1 MQIPAISNG
10 IAGVTGTSGISSTLG
25 GVGSVSGSGSGSGG
39 GFGSMLT
46 DAISSLND
54 SQNTASSDSVA
65 LATGQASDVTS
76 VVTDVEKAN
85 LEMQLAVQVR
95 NKAVDGTKEC
105 RSVKRRCCDHLP
117 GGIKREIANEDGQSP
132 KNGAIE
138 VGQQPETPV
147 ERRLQGLLTWRRVA
161 RSHRL
166 RNRVLRASTCS
177 PGCGRFSRLP
187 D

>member
-10 IAGVTGTSGISSTLG
+10 VSGITGVSGLSGGLD
-25 GVGSVSGSGSGSGG
+25 GVGSVSGSGG

-46 DAISSLND
+46 SAISSLND

-95 NKAVDGTKEC
+95 NKAVDAYE
-105 RSVKRRCCDHLP
+105 
-117 GGIKREIANEDGQSP
+117 EIMRMQ
-132 KNGAIE
+132 I
-138 VGQQPETPV
+138 
-147 ERRLQGLLTWRRVA
+147 
-161 RSHRL
+161 
-166 RNRVLRASTCS
+166 
-177 PGCGRFSRLP
+177 
-187 D
+187 